1 MEMFILCYV
10 FGQLSSVRN
19 LCYSKISVVML
30 LGYRIAA
37 ISRKIESERKN
48 MPYAQML
55 HIKTVVE
62 LSNLQLGKY
71 KSRNKFCKHQM
82 GVFKNEKKKITC
94 ALYGLL
100 KNAYK
105 FFS

>member
-1 MEMFILCYV
+1 
-10 FGQLSSVRN
+10 
-19 LCYSKISVVML
+19 
-30 LGYRIAA
+30 
-37 ISRKIESERKN
+37 

-105 FFS
+105 FFSWHLILLNYLPKYPTVSCILDPRQILPKYDTEIPFTPLIPQ